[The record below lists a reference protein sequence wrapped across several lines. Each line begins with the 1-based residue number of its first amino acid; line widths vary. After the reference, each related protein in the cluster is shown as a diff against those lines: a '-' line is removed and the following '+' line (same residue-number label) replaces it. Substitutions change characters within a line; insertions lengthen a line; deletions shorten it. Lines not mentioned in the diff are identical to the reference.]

1 MRHPIQSLEVS
12 CFIHATEDE
21 GKVAGAVASELKI
34 SGEPYR
40 ERLDGHFGNEVIRL
54 RYHLTGE
61 EAWLAF
67 RIIAD
72 RLERDDLRALL
83 DGLDSAIDEHSA
95 LFLRFNK
102 QDLVMGRLTLSAGD
116 PIRVRVKPRQF
127 MIRGDVTR
135 FYCQLL
141 ERSS

>member
-1 MRHPIQSLEVS
+1 MEVS

-21 GKVAGAVASELKI
+21 GKVAGAIANELKI
-34 SGEPYR
+34 SGEPHR
-40 ERLDGHFGNEVIRL
+40 ERLDGHFGNEVIHL

-61 EAWLAF
+61 GAWIAF
-67 RIIAD
+67 SVIAD
-72 RLERDDLRALL
+72 RLGGDNLHALL
-83 DGLDSAIDEHSA
+83 QGLDSAIDEHSA
-95 LFLRFNK
+95 LFLRFSK
-102 QDLVMGRLTLSAGD
+102 QDLVMGRLALSAGD

-135 FYCQLL
+135 FYFQLL

>member
-1 MRHPIQSLEVS
+1 MEVS

-21 GKVAGAVASELKI
+21 GKVAGAIASELKI
-34 SGEPYR
+34 SGEPHR
-40 ERLDGHFGNEVIRL
+40 ERLDGHFGNEVIHL

-61 EAWLAF
+61 EAWIAF
-67 RIIAD
+67 SVIAD
-72 RLERDDLRALL
+72 RLGRDNLHALL
-83 DGLDSAIDEHSA
+83 QGLDSAIDEHSA
-95 LFLRFNK
+95 LFLRFSK
-102 QDLVMGRLTLSAGD
+102 QDLVMGRLALSASD

>member
-1 MRHPIQSLEVS
+1 MEVS

-21 GKVAGAVASELKI
+21 GKVAGAIASELKI
-34 SGEPYR
+34 SGEPHR
-40 ERLDGHFGNEVIRL
+40 ERLDGHFGNEVIHL

-61 EAWLAF
+61 EAWIAF
-67 RIIAD
+67 SVIAD
-72 RLERDDLRALL
+72 RLGRDNLHALL
-83 DGLDSAIDEHSA
+83 QGLDSAIDEHSA
-95 LFLRFNK
+95 LFLRFSK
-102 QDLVMGRLTLSAGD
+102 QDLVMGRLALSASD

-135 FYCQLL
+135 FYGQLL